1 MNWQNFGRGH
11 IPKTK
16 ARADVTDAEIDDAI
30 ARGKAFEKYA
40 PRAVSAVYRGKDD
53 TIAVT
58 LSTGVELA
66 IPRKLLQGLK
76 NADPYD
82 VEQIEILGPGSTL
95 HWESLDIDHGLA
107 SLLKGVFG
115 NRRWMS
121 EIGKRGGSAQSP
133 AKRAAARRNGRKGG
147 RPRTAA

>member
-1 MNWQNFGRGH
+1 MA
-11 IPKTK
+11 K
-16 ARADVTDAEIDDAI
+16 AKAHADVTDAEIDAAI

-40 PRAVSAVYRGKDD
+40 PRAVKAAYREKDD
-53 TIAVT
+53 VIAIT
-58 LSTGVELA
+58 LSTGVEIA

-76 NADPYD
+76 GADPVD
-82 VEQIEILGPGSTL
+82 VGQIQILGPGSML
-95 HWESLDIDHGLA
+95 HWETLDVDHGLA

-121 EIGKRGGSAQSP
+121 EIGRRGGLAQSA

-147 RPRTAA
+147 RPRKAA